1 MRPGQ
6 DSVGGGRRHLDYL
19 FIDTH
24 PSLNEETLLTITLT
38 DVLLVVLRP
47 DSQDYQGTAVTVEV
61 ARKLDVPRLLL
72 LINKVLPAFD
82 FAAMRPKAEQTYGAE
97 VAGILPLEEE
107 VVRLASSAV
116 FCMRNPEHAWT
127 REVERVAARVM
138 A

>member
-47 DSQDYQGTAVTVEV
+47 DSQDYQVH
-61 ARKLDVPRLLL
+61 
-72 LINKVLPAFD
+72 
-82 FAAMRPKAEQTYGAE
+82 
-97 VAGILPLEEE
+97 
-107 VVRLASSAV
+107 LASSAV

>member
-1 MRPGQ
+1 
-6 DSVGGGRRHLDYL
+6 
-19 FIDTH
+19 
-24 PSLNEETLLTITLT
+24 
-38 DVLLVVLRP
+38 
-47 DSQDYQGTAVTVEV
+47 
-61 ARKLDVPRLLL
+61 
-72 LINKVLPAFD
+72 
-82 FAAMRPKAEQTYGAE
+82 MRPKAEQTYGAE